1 VTQARPFTRLIV
13 ATALAGAATLAQPA
27 PPAAAAPTHVAIVVA
42 GAGVACVQAGGT
54 GLDVLTSHY
63 TVDLGQQPPYVGFV
77 LTINGNGTTRP
88 DDRHYW
94 SYWHDTGSGWTYSS
108 AGSASYT
115 PRAGTVEG
123 WSYVNGSAQASP
135 PSTGSHGSQ
144 LYQAICAGSD
154 PTPSTSHPRTPTHA
168 PPTHAPPTHTAL
180 ANPTTRHATASH
192 ASASHP
198 LGTSRVATRPPTSRG
213 GGPTR
218 SGAQRGAVPSTGS
231 VSTSGQAGAPVAQ
244 ELPTAPP
251 VAHRATSAMP
261 AWGAAVALVLIA
273 TIAGAAMWRT
283 RRRGA

>member
-1 VTQARPFTRLIV
+1 VKQARPLTRLIV

-27 PPAAAAPTHVAIVVA
+27 PPAEAAPTHVAIVVA
-42 GAGVACVQAGGT
+42 GAGVACVPAGGT
-54 GLDVLTSHY
+54 GLDLLTSHY

-77 LTINGNGTTRP
+77 LTINGSGTTRP

-135 PSTGSHGSQ
+135 PSTSSHGNP
-144 LYQAICAGSD
+144 LYQSICAGSD
-154 PTPSTSHPRTPTHA
+154 PTPSTSHPPTPTHA
-168 PPTHAPPTHTAL
+168 PPTRTPL
-180 ANPTTRHATASH
+180 SNPTTRHATAGH

-198 LGTSRVATRPPTSRG
+198 LGTSRVATLPTTSHG
-213 GGPTR
+213 GHPTR
-218 SGAQRGAVPSTGS
+218 SAPHPGAAPSTGS
-231 VSTSGQAGAPVAQ
+231 VSTSGQAGVPVVQA
-244 ELPTAPP
+244 LPSAPP

-261 AWGAAVALVLIA
+261 AWGAAFALVVIA
-273 TIAGAAMWRT
+273 TIVGAAIWRT